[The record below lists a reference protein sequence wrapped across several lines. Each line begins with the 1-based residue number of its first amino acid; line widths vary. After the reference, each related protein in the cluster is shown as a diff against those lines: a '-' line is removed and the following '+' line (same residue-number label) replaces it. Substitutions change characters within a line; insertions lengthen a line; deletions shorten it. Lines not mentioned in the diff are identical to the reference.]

1 MSEPLKSPLSRS
13 GEQYDDLIL
22 QIRRDSKGNIIV
34 PETAHPSLEAILN
47 QRTSWAYGPNTN
59 IAIEANRAIALSY
72 NDFEIQYHDHECTI
86 WYSNGLRIEIRKYDE
101 FHPIKICLE
110 F

>member
-1 MSEPLKSPLSRS
+1 MNEPLKSPLSYS
-13 GEQYDDLIL
+13 GEKYDDFIL

-47 QRTSWAYGPNTN
+47 MRTSWAYATSVN

-72 NDFEIQYHDHECTI
+72 NDFEIEYHDHECTI
-86 WYSNGLRIEIRKYDE
+86 WYANGLRIEIRKYDE
-101 FHPIKICLE
+101 NPIKICLE